1 MQRQVPTTSHGQT
14 NGQAVPEQKKTN
26 TQQICVSPHRLL
38 GTQMHPRQ
46 TQLPNL
52 LQTHCQ
58 PVTSHCEPFQV
69 HPKPITF
76 SLLRLGKDIWSL
88 KQRHHLP
95 GPNSPSLLVQVTG
108 KLQGFIHVGKE
119 RGHPAPPVQPHAASH
134 LPPPAPRQLF
144 RLPLLQL
151 VSLNHRKQSR
161 RHRKPTQ
168 NSS

>member
-1 MQRQVPTTSHGQT
+1 
-14 NGQAVPEQKKTN
+14 
-26 TQQICVSPHRLL
+26 
-38 GTQMHPRQ
+38 MHPRQ

-119 RGHPAPPVQPHAASH
+119 RGHPAPPAQPHEASH

-151 VSLNHRKQSR
+151 VSLNH
-161 RHRKPTQ
+161 
-168 NSS
+168 